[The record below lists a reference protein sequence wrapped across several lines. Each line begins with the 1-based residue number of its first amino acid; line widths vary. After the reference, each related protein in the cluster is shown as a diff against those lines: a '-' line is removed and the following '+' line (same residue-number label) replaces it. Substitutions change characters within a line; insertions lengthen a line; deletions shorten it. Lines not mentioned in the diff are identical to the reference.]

1 MLSLNQRVLI
11 AASAILSSFF
21 GLAGVAL
28 DKIYREDAEQALS
41 DRLQGHVYELIAV
54 ADLDAGGNLKMPVD
68 VPDSRFS
75 DPSSGLFAQITS
87 NYRDWKWQ
95 SASMVG
101 MEIPHPLKLS
111 RTQTVSKRIIS
122 QSQRELYSFSYGVGW
137 SDATDPEQAY
147 TFTIIYDLVEFNA
160 GIASFRQSL
169 WVLLG
174 SVAIILLAVQGTIL
188 RWGLSPLKRA
198 ANELSAIEAGSQSRL
213 QGEYPAEL
221 NGLTGNVNALLSHQ
235 QEHLERYRKNLGD
248 LAHSLKT
255 PLAILQNA
263 VESRDGAESLS
274 SVVEEQVERMN
285 QITGYQLQRA
295 AASGRT
301 ALAAPVP
308 VNDLIN
314 KVLSSLQKVYA
325 DKNVQSKCTVAEMIE
340 FHGDEGD
347 FMEIIGNLADN
358 AFKWCQQEIQVAAE
372 NSAGSQAGQWGLL
385 IQVDDDG
392 PGVPPEMVRYVTRRG
407 HRADNEIA
415 GHGIGLSIVNDI
427 VQVYGGTLEIGASK
441 LGGAKITV
449 KLPGNQEQDR
459 QVMESKPLE
468 S

>member
-1 MLSLNQRVLI
+1 VLSLNQRVLI

-28 DKIYREDAEQALS
+28 DNIYREDAEQALS
-41 DRLQGHVYELIAV
+41 ERLQGHVYQLIAV
-54 ADLDAGGNLKMPVD
+54 ADLDASGLLKMPVD

-75 DPSSGLFAQITS
+75 DPSSGLFAQIAS
-87 NYRDWKWQ
+87 NHREWKWQ
-95 SASMVG
+95 SASMAG
-101 MEIPHPLKLS
+101 MNIPQSLKLS
-111 RTQTVSKRIIS
+111 RTEIVSKRIIGS
-122 QSQRELYSFSYGVGW
+122 SQRELYSFSYGVGW
-137 SDATDPEQAY
+137 SDVADPEQAY
-147 TFTIIYDLVEFNA
+147 TFTIIYDLVDFNA

-188 RWGLSPLKRA
+188 RWGLSPLKHA

-221 NGLTGNVNALLSHQ
+221 NGLTNNVNALLSHQ

-263 VESRDGAESLS
+263 VESHDGAENLS

-301 ALAAPVP
+301 ALAAPVL

-325 DKNVQSKCTVAEMIE
+325 DKNVHSKCTTTELIE

-347 FMEIIGNLADN
+347 LMEIIGNLVDN
-358 AFKWCQQEIQVAAE
+358 AFKWCQQEVQVTVK
-372 NSAGSQAGQWGLL
+372 NNIGLQAGQSDLF

-392 PGVPPEMVRYVTRRG
+392 SGVPTEMVQYVTRRG

-427 VQVYGGTLEIGASK
+427 IQVYGGGS
-441 LGGAKITV
+441 
-449 KLPGNQEQDR
+449 
-459 QVMESKPLE
+459 SC
-468 S
+468 

>member
-1 MLSLNQRVLI
+1 VLSLNQRVLI

-41 DRLQGHVYELIAV
+41 ERLQGHVYQLIAV
-54 ADLDAGGNLKMPVD
+54 ADLDASGLLKMPVD

-75 DPSSGLFAQITS
+75 DPSSGLFAQIAS
-87 NYRDWKWQ
+87 NHREWKWQ
-95 SASMVG
+95 SASMAG
-101 MEIPHPLKLS
+101 MNIPQSLKLS
-111 RTQTVSKRIIS
+111 RTEIVSKRIIGS
-122 QSQRELYSFSYGVGW
+122 SQRELYSFSYGVGW
-137 SDATDPEQAY
+137 SDVADPEQAY
-147 TFTIIYDLVEFNA
+147 TFTIIYDLVDFNA

-188 RWGLSPLKRA
+188 RWGLSPLKHA

-221 NGLTGNVNALLSHQ
+221 NGLTNNVNALLSHQ

-263 VESRDGAESLS
+263 VESHDGAENLS

-301 ALAAPVP
+301 ALAAPVL

-325 DKNVQSKCTVAEMIE
+325 DKNVHSKCTTTELIE

-347 FMEIIGNLADN
+347 LMEIIGNLVDN
-358 AFKWCQQEIQVAAE
+358 AFKWCQQEVQVTVK
-372 NSAGSQAGQWGLL
+372 NNIGLQAGQSDLF

-392 PGVPPEMVRYVTRRG
+392 SGVPTEMVQYVTRRG

-427 VQVYGGTLEIGASK
+427 IQVYGGTLDIGTSE
-441 LGGAKITV
+441 LGGAKVIV
-449 KLPGNQEQDR
+449 MLPGNLEQGHHVD
-459 QVMESKPLE
+459 Q
-468 S
+468 

>member
-28 DKIYREDAEQALS
+28 DQIYREDAEQALS
-41 DRLQGHVYELIAV
+41 ERLQGHVYELIAV
-54 ADLDAGGNLKMPVD
+54 ADLDASGNLKMPVD

-75 DPSSGLFAQITS
+75 DPSSGLFAQIIS
-87 NYRDWKWQ
+87 NHRDWKWQ

-101 MEIPHPLKLS
+101 LDLSLPQKLS
-111 RTQTVSKRIIS
+111 RTEIVSKRITS
-122 QSQRELYSFSYGVGW
+122 PSKRELYSFSYGVGW
-137 SDATDPEQAY
+137 SDVLDPEQAY

-160 GIASFRQSL
+160 GISSFRQSL

-188 RWGLSPLKRA
+188 RWGLSPLKHA
-198 ANELSAIEAGSQSRL
+198 ANELSSIEAGSQSQL

-221 NGLTGNVNALLSHQ
+221 KGLTGNINALLLHQ

-263 VESRDGAESLS
+263 VESRDGVENLPV
-274 SVVEEQVERMN
+274 VVEEQIERMN

-301 ALAAPVP
+301 VLAAPVL

-314 KVLSSLQKVYA
+314 KVLSGLQKVYA
-325 DKNVQSKCTVAEMIE
+325 DKSVASSYMATQSIE

-347 FMEIIGNLADN
+347 LMEIIGNLVDN
-358 AFKWCQQEIQVAAE
+358 AFKWCQQEIQVT
-372 NSAGSQAGQWGLL
+372 AGNIMGSESGQLELL
-385 IQVDDDG
+385 VEVDDDG
-392 PGVPPEMVRYVTRRG
+392 PGVPLEMVQYVMRRG

-427 VQVYGGTLEIGASK
+427 IQVYGGTLEIGVSK

-449 KLPGNQEQDR
+449 QLPNSL
-459 QVMESKPLE
+459 V
-468 S
+468 

>member
-28 DKIYREDAEQALS
+28 DQIYREDAEQALS

-54 ADLDAGGNLKMPVD
+54 ADLDTSGNLKMPVD

-75 DPSSGLFAQITS
+75 DPSSGLFAQIAS
-87 NYRDWKWQ
+87 NHRDWKWR
-95 SASMVG
+95 SASMAG
-101 MEIPHPLKLS
+101 MDLPLSLKLS
-111 RTQTVSKRIIS
+111 RTEIISKRIIS
-122 QSQRELYSFSYGVGW
+122 PSNRELYSFSYGVGW
-137 SDATDPEQAY
+137 SEALDPEQAY
-147 TFTIIYDLVEFNA
+147 TFTIVYDLVEFNA

-188 RWGLSPLKRA
+188 RWGLSPLKHA

-213 QGEYPAEL
+213 QGEYPAEMK
-221 NGLTGNVNALLSHQ
+221 GLTSNVNALLSHQ

-263 VESRDGAESLS
+263 VESRDGVENLP
-274 SVVEEQVERMN
+274 SVVEEQIERMN

-301 ALAAPVP
+301 VLAAPVL
-308 VNDLIN
+308 VNDLIK
-314 KVLSSLQKVYA
+314 KVLSGLQKVYA
-325 DKNVQSKCTVAEMIE
+325 DKNVTSNYVVTESIE

-347 FMEIIGNLADN
+347 LMEIIGNLADN
-358 AFKWCQQEIQVAAE
+358 AFKWCQKEIQITTE
-372 NSAGSQAGQWGLL
+372 NSASLQTSQWDLL

-392 PGVPPEMVRYVTRRG
+392 SGVPPEMVQYVTRRG

-427 VQVYGGTLEIGASK
+427 VQVYGGTLEIGVSK
-441 LGGAKITV
+441 LGGAKIIV
-449 KLPGNQEQDR
+449 KLPGNPEQGQ
-459 QVMESKPLE
+459 QVTES
-468 S
+468 

>member
-1 MLSLNQRVLI
+1 VLSLNQRVLI

-41 DRLQGHVYELIAV
+41 ERLQGHVYELIAV
-54 ADLDAGGNLKMPVD
+54 ADLDASGELKMPVD

-101 MEIPHPLKLS
+101 MHIPDSLKLS
-111 RTQTVSKRIIS
+111 RTETVSKRIIGS
-122 QSQRELYSFSYGVGW
+122 SQRELYSFSYGVGW
-137 SDATDPEQAY
+137 SDVADPEQAY
-147 TFTIIYDLVEFNA
+147 TFTIIYDLVDFNA

-188 RWGLSPLKRA
+188 RWGLSPLKHA

-221 NGLTGNVNALLSHQ
+221 NGLTSNVNALLSHQ

-263 VESRDGAESLS
+263 VESRDGIEDLS

-301 ALAAPVP
+301 ALAAPVL

-314 KVLSSLQKVYA
+314 KILSSLQKVYA
-325 DKNVQSKCTVAEMIE
+325 DKSVHSKCVTTELIE

-347 FMEIIGNLADN
+347 LMEIIGNLVDN
-358 AFKWCQQEIQVAAE
+358 AFKWCQQEVQVTVK
-372 NSAGSQAGQWGLL
+372 NNTGIQAGQSDLL

-392 PGVPPEMVRYVTRRG
+392 SGVPTEMVQYVTRRG

-415 GHGIGLSIVNDI
+415 GHGIGLS
-427 VQVYGGTLEIGASK
+427 L
-441 LGGAKITV
+441 
-449 KLPGNQEQDR
+449 
-459 QVMESKPLE
+459 
-468 S
+468 

>member
-1 MLSLNQRVLI
+1 VLSLNQRVLI

-28 DKIYREDAEQALS
+28 DNIYREDAEQALS
-41 DRLQGHVYELIAV
+41 ERLQGHVYQLIAV
-54 ADLDAGGNLKMPVD
+54 ADLDASGLLKMPVD

-75 DPSSGLFAQITS
+75 DPSSGLFAQIAS
-87 NYRDWKWQ
+87 NHREWKWQ
-95 SASMVG
+95 SASMAG
-101 MEIPHPLKLS
+101 MNIPQSLKLS
-111 RTQTVSKRIIS
+111 RTEIVSKRIIGS
-122 QSQRELYSFSYGVGW
+122 SQRELYSFSYGVGW
-137 SDATDPEQAY
+137 SDVADPEQAY
-147 TFTIIYDLVEFNA
+147 TFTIIYDLVDFNA

-188 RWGLSPLKRA
+188 RWGLSPLKHA

-221 NGLTGNVNALLSHQ
+221 NGLTNNVNALLSHQ

-263 VESRDGAESLS
+263 VESHDGAENLS

-301 ALAAPVP
+301 ALAAPVL

-325 DKNVQSKCTVAEMIE
+325 DKNVHSKCTTTELIE

-347 FMEIIGNLADN
+347 LMEIIGNLVDN
-358 AFKWCQQEIQVAAE
+358 AFKWCQQEVQVTVK
-372 NSAGSQAGQWGLL
+372 NNIGLQAGQSDLF

-392 PGVPPEMVRYVTRRG
+392 SGVPTEMVQYVTRRG

-427 VQVYGGTLEIGASK
+427 IQVYGGTLDIGTSE
-441 LGGAKITV
+441 LGGAKVIV
-449 KLPGNQEQDR
+449 MLPGNLEQGHHVD
-459 QVMESKPLE
+459 Q
-468 S
+468 

>member
-41 DRLQGHVYELIAV
+41 ERLQGHVYELIAV
-54 ADLDAGGNLKMPVD
+54 ADLDANGNLKMPVD

-87 NYRDWKWQ
+87 NHRDWTWR
-95 SASMVG
+95 SASMTG
-101 MEIPHPLKLS
+101 MNLPVTLKLS
-111 RTQTVSKRIIS
+111 RTEISIKRIIS
-122 QSQRELYSFSYGVGW
+122 PSKRDLYSFSYGVGW
-137 SDATDPEQAY
+137 SDVLDPEQAY
-147 TFTIIYDLVEFNA
+147 TFTIIYDLVDFNA

-188 RWGLSPLKRA
+188 RWGLSPLKHA
-198 ANELSAIEAGSQSRL
+198 ANELSAIEAGSQLRL

-221 NGLTGNVNALLSHQ
+221 KGLTSNVNALLSHQ

-263 VESRDGAESLS
+263 VESRDGVEGLS

-301 ALAAPVP
+301 ALAAPVL
-308 VNDLIN
+308 VNDLIKKILN
-314 KVLSSLQKVYA
+314 SLQKVYA
-325 DKNVQSKCTVAEMIE
+325 DKNVNANSTATELIE

-347 FMEIIGNLADN
+347 LMEIIGNLVDN
-358 AFKWCQQEIQVAAE
+358 AFKWCQHEIQVTAV
-372 NSAGSQAGQWGLL
+372 NNAGSQTGQLDLL

-392 PGVPPEMVRYVTRRG
+392 SGVPPEMVRYVTRRG

-427 VQVYGGTLEIGASK
+427 VQVYGGTLDIEASK
-441 LGGAKITV
+441 LGGAKIIV
-449 KLPGNQEQDR
+449 KLPGNLEQGHH
-459 QVMESKPLE
+459 VGE
-468 S
+468 

>member
-54 ADLDAGGNLKMPVD
+54 ADLDANGNLKMPVD

-75 DPSSGLFAQITS
+75 DTSSGLFAQITS

-101 MEIPHPLKLS
+101 MDIRLPQKLL
-111 RTQTVSKRIIS
+111 RTETVSKRIIS
-122 QSQRELYSFSYGVGW
+122 SSNRELYSFSYGVGW
-137 SDATDPEQAY
+137 SENRDPEQAY
-147 TFTIIYDLVEFNA
+147 TFTIVYDLVDFNA
-160 GIASFRQSL
+160 GVSSFRQSL

-188 RWGLSPLKRA
+188 RWGLSPLRHA
-198 ANELSAIEAGSQSRL
+198 ANELSAIEAGSQVRL
-213 QGEYPAEL
+213 QGKYPAEL
-221 NGLTGNVNALLSHQ
+221 KGLTSNVNALLLYQ

-263 VESRDGAESLS
+263 VESHDGVESLS
-274 SVVEEQVERMN
+274 SVVEDQVERMN

-301 ALAAPVP
+301 ALAAPVL

-325 DKNVQSKCTVAEMIE
+325 DKSVNANYIATEQIE

-347 FMEIIGNLADN
+347 LMEIIGNLVDN
-358 AFKWCQQEIQVAAE
+358 AFKWCQQEILVTAK
-372 NSAGSQAGQWGLL
+372 NSAGSQEGQLDLL

-392 PGVPPEMVRYVTRRG
+392 SGVLSEMVQYVTRRG

-427 VQVYGGTLEIGASK
+427 VQVYGGTLEIGTSE
-441 LGGAKITV
+441 LGGAKIIV
-449 KLPGNQEQDR
+449 KLPANLEHAHQAT
-459 QVMESKPLE
+459 ESKLLQ